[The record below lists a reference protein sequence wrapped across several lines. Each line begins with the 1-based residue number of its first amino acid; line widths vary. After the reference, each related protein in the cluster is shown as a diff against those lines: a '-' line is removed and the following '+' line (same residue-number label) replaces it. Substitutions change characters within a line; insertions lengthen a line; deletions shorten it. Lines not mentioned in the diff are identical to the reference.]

1 MSFADPAGV
10 LDRLTCNSIET
21 PGPLATPCWVWAK
34 GCCNKGY
41 GHFYVYDPEATGAGG
56 RKGKSVEVRAHI
68 ASWALANGPVPADM
82 TLDHLCVNTKC
93 IRPSHLEL
101 VSRPENSRRQAVRRK
116 HTRRT
121 TTVTFPSRGA
131 EFVKK
136 SFPAPKEKAGKRRPN
151 DRNLEYEHLATLQ

>member
-1 MSFADPAGV
+1 MTFRDTTSV
-10 LDRLTCNSIET
+10 YERLVENSSPE
-21 PGPLATPCWVWAK
+21 PGPLDTDCWVWRK

-41 GHFYVYDPEATGAGG
+41 GHFYVYDPEAAGAGG

-101 VSRPENSRRQAVRRK
+101 VTRVENSVRGNVRRQLRR
-116 HTRRT
+116 
-121 TTVTFPSRGA
+121 A
-131 EFVKK
+131 ELVEMG
-136 SFPAPKEKAGKRRPN
+136 FPAPQKQRGGNAPH
-151 DRNLEYEHLATLQ
+151 DQYF